1 MNTAIFIAETFKYY
15 SGSLAHSSVNIREVW
30 AIVRECFPKF
40 EIFFRNNPSFFR
52 KHSGSLRHISGSLR
66 LILGTKTASN
76 HYKNGFFIFINI
88 SIRFLFRE

>member
-1 MNTAIFIAETFKYY
+1 MGKYIQFVC
-15 SGSLAHSSVNIREVW
+15 SGVSNEHRYFYCRNIQVL
-30 AIVRECFPKF
+30 FGKF
-40 EIFFRNNPSFFR
+40 GTFFR
-52 KHSGSLRHISGSLR
+52 KHSGSLGDCSGSLR